1 MHDDMLADGEAEHPF
16 AGEAQA
22 WQELA
27 EQAQRAWAEGDY
39 DRAHD
44 AFQALQERSVDW
56 LLAIARREGP
66 ADDAAEVAA
75 QAYVPVSRMVQSGEP
90 IRNVKGLL
98 GTIVRRRAVDALRR
112 KTPSVA
118 VQRADEAFWDRYEQ
132 ATPDQDTPYE
142 QVESRLSA
150 PSEANTILNALPAE
164 LREVLVARHVDE
176 LAVGEAA
183 TRLGITED
191 QVKKRTQAALAEAR
205 RIARERGIAP

>member
-1 MHDDMLADGEAEHPF
+1 MNHDMLADGEPEDTF

-22 WQELA
+22 WQNIA

-44 AFQALQERSVDW
+44 AFLALQERSVAW

-90 IRNVKGLL
+90 IQNVKGLL
-98 GTIVRRRAVDALRR
+98 GTIARRRAVDALRR
-112 KTPSVA
+112 KAPSVA
-118 VQRADEAFWDRYEQ
+118 VQRADDVFWDRYEQ

-142 QVESRLSA
+142 QLESRLSA
-150 PSEANTILNALPAE
+150 PAEANTILDALPTD
-164 LREVLVARHVDE
+164 LREVLVARHMDE
-176 LAVGEAA
+176 LAVSEAA

-205 RIARERGIAP
+205 RIAREWGIAP